1 MEGRVLLIDYHPNN
15 RKLLRQQFEL
25 EGLDVTETTTG
36 EEGIQTA
43 IRTMPQVILVNAM
56 LPDMLGVD
64 VARRLR
70 EINRTK
76 HVFLMMLGGED
87 NREQRLT
94 GLDAGANDFID
105 SPIDPELVAL
115 RVRNAL
121 HRRSQDN
128 TIDPATGMPAGRHVQ
143 DELLNLL
150 RKPEGEWALVRFRV
164 LHLDPLREAH
174 GFVAGANLLRGAARV
189 LAEVLARDNV
199 EDDFLGYG
207 GHDDFIVITHQD
219 RVESLIADATAQFA
233 QEAASHYDETEH
245 ERGYIES
252 EGQKFALATLRVRSV
267 TPADGPFYDI
277 RSLSEAIAG

>member
-1 MEGRVLLIDYHPNN
+1 MEGRILLIDYHPNN

-25 EGLDVTETTTG
+25 EGWEVTEMTTG

-43 IRTMPQVILVNAM
+43 IRTMPQVILLNAM

-64 VARRLR
+64 VAQRLR

-76 HVFLMMLGGED
+76 HVYLMMLGGED
-87 NREQRLT
+87 NREMRLT

-121 HRRSQDN
+121 NRRSQDN
-128 TIDPATGMPAGRHVQ
+128 TIDPTTGMPAGRHVQ

-164 LHLDPLREAH
+164 LRIDPLREVH
-174 GFVAGANLLRGAARV
+174 GFVAGDNLVRGVARI
-189 LAEVLARDNV
+189 LAEGLASDDI

-219 RVESLIADATAQFA
+219 RIDSLVADAQEKFA
-233 QEAASHYDETEH
+233 QEIASYYDEAEC

-252 EGQKFALATLRVRSV
+252 EGQQFPLATLRARSV
-267 TPADGPFYDI
+267 TPATVHFTISAP
-277 RSLSEAIAG
+277 